1 MDTKIKQHLLEA
13 PDSHLD
19 SSMKPLIQKWDEPAK
34 SLQILEVLDH
44 CIHGSLAS
52 GFVVSILQ
60 SFYDQAL
67 LDEDVT
73 HESNVEYAKWR
84 TKI

>member
-1 MDTKIKQHLLEA
+1 MDNKIKQHLLEA

-19 SSMKPLIQKWDEPAK
+19 ASMKPLIIAWDEVPT
-34 SLQILEVLDH
+34 SLQILEVLDKCTH
-44 CIHGSLAS
+44 YALAS
-52 GFVVSILQ
+52 SFVMMILQ

-67 LDEDVT
+67 VDENVT

-84 TKI
+84 TEV